1 MFGPFQKGVRHS
13 PSTLGGKQQKTRKV
27 IRALVTLLDT
37 YTSIPI
43 IDVKI
48 RMYAS
53 SDGIRPTGVLQIH
66 IIILNTLGLISV
78 RVLFCEQ

>member
-1 MFGPFQKGVRHS
+1 MFGAFQKGVRHS

-48 RMYAS
+48 LMYAS
-53 SDGIRPTGVLQIH
+53 SDGIRPTGVLQIY

-78 RVLFCEQ
+78 RPIP